1 MSDEITYTQFD
12 SQTYLDS
19 DYELAQEQL
28 TFDWLESI
36 ALDGEDIFCDVCGDF
51 YQSDDRC
58 QFH

>member
-1 MSDEITYTQFD
+1 MNDEITYTQFD

-28 TFDWLESI
+28 AFDWLESI
-36 ALDGEDIFCDVCGDF
+36 TLEDDDVFCDVCGDF
-51 YQSDDRC
+51 YSSDDPC